1 MSMIPP
7 RQHRVL
13 RALALGAVAAAGPGL
28 GGCKTESM
36 DPYVYADGHPKQKYE
51 FKEVK
56 RRTRSL
62 RPGMPRS
69 EVLITLGSPAE
80 VRGDTWV
87 YLPEQA
93 GYILPTELLEVRFQ
107 GGRYVTHEFKAI
119 VFGQR
124 PVSK

>member
-1 MSMIPP
+1 MGPA
-7 RQHRVL
+7 RTHRVT
-13 RALALGAVAAAGPGL
+13 RALVLGTVVAILPGL

-36 DPYVYADGHPKQKYE
+36 DPYVYAEGHPKQKYE

-56 RRTRSL
+56 RRSRSL
-62 RPGMPRS
+62 RPGLPRG

-87 YLPEQA
+87 YLPEKT

-107 GGRYVTHEFKAI
+107 SGRYVSHEFKAI

-124 PVSK
+124 PVPK